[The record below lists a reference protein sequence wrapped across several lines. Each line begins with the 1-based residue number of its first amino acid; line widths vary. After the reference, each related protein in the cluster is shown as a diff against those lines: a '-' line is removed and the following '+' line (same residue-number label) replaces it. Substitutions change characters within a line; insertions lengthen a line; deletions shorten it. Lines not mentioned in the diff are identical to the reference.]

1 MGYYDQILNSTVTGA
16 GAGASVGGG
25 IGAVVGGGLGL
36 MSGLMAG
43 DPAVNQIM
51 QQQRLNEMQIAG
63 NKELANYSQNLQK
76 DMWNYTNY
84 ENQIKHLKAA
94 GLNPAL
100 MYAKGGVGGQTGSA
114 NAGQVS
120 GSHASSEA
128 EREAIGIQR
137 NAQMLQTAMNITQ
150 MQNIKADTKVKEAE
164 AEKIKGVDTEYT
176 KSQTDVNIA
185 NIKLIGQNTEN
196 TRLRNLGQETQNKL
210 LKLEKLYQ
218 EGTLD
223 ARILNQTLINDNLS
237 ANIRKLN
244 EEIPWIGK
252 LAQGQLDVYAADV
265 KVKESHNR
273 LNNANA
279 SDKEFYNDDYQRKLR
294 TDKQEL
300 ENKILYQQNREITL
314 KGDALQLKNEW
325 LNRYGISP
333 DSSMA
338 GVVAGM
344 IARYSD
350 AKGNLVQGWQDELIR
365 ELKQLVTDFEK
376 MQNNISTGKF
386 PWE

>member
-1 MGYYDQILNSTVTGA
+1 MGYYDQILSSTITGA
-16 GAGASVGGG
+16 GAGAGIGGG
-25 IGAVVGGGLGL
+25 WGALVGGGLGL
-36 MSGLMAG
+36 MTGLAEG
-43 DPAVNQIM
+43 DPAVNQIR
-51 QQQRLNEMQIAG
+51 QQQRLNELQISG
-63 NKELANYSQNLQK
+63 NEELASYSQNLQK
-76 DMWNYTNY
+76 DMWNFTNY

-114 NAGQVS
+114 NAGQVA

-137 NAQMLQTAMNITQ
+137 NAQMLQTAMNYTQ

-196 TRLRNLGQETQNKL
+196 TRLRNLGQLTQNEL

-218 EGTLD
+218 EGTLN
-223 ARILNQTLINDNLS
+223 ARILNQSLVNDHLS
-237 ANIRKLN
+237 ANIKKLN

-252 LAQGQLDVYAADV
+252 PAQGQLDVYAADV
-265 KVKESHNR
+265 KLKKSQDR

-300 ENKILYQQNREITL
+300 ENKNIYQQNREISL

-325 LNRYGISP
+325 LKTYGISP

-338 GVVAGM
+338 GIVAGM
-344 IARYSD
+344 ISKYSD
-350 AKGNLVQGWQDELIR
+350 SKGNLVAGWQDELIR

>member
-1 MGYYDQILNSTVTGA
+1 MGYYDQILNDTITGA
-16 GAGASVGGG
+16 GAGASIGGGWGALVGGG
-25 IGAVVGGGLGL
+25 MGL
-36 MSGLMAG
+36 MTGLAEG
-43 DPAVNQIM
+43 DPAVNQIR

-63 NKELANYSQNLQK
+63 NIELANYSQNLQK
-76 DMWNYTNY
+76 EMWNYTNY

-114 NAGQVS
+114 NAGQVA

-150 MQNIKADTKVKEAE
+150 IQNIKADTKVKEAE
-164 AEKIKGVDTEYT
+164 AEKMKGVDTEYT
-176 KSQTDVNIA
+176 KSQTNVNIA
-185 NIKLIGQNTEN
+185 NIKLIGENTEN
-196 TRLRNLGQETQNKL
+196 TRLRNLGQETQNEL

-223 ARILNQTLINDNLS
+223 SRILNQTLINDNLS

-252 LAQGQLDVYAADV
+252 LAQGQLNVYEADV
-265 KVKESHNR
+265 KVKTSQNR

-300 ENKILYQQNREITL
+300 ENKNIYQQNREITL

-325 LNRYGISP
+325 LNRYGITP

-365 ELKQLVTDFEK
+365 ELKQLVSDFEK
-376 MQNNISTGKF
+376 IKNNISTGKF